1 VLLWPKSIHLFLT
14 NPRYLKSSKLFTCF
28 IFYVEESQKPNYSE
42 LQQLKKMQKLCQK
55 RALEVNKL
63 AKSQMAK
70 APEPEPVQPMDIG
83 STFKPSVSL
92 LHFSTPHISYHMYFI
107 LFSPFLNSEIFI
119 WQKFR
124 VILMICL
131 RFGRFL
137 IIRPLDTL
145 CSKWMEMRTKTSFR

>member
-1 VLLWPKSIHLFLT
+1 MCI
-14 NPRYLKSSKLFTCF
+14 RDRFTCF

-70 APEPEPVQPMDIG
+70 APEPEPKEPMDIG

-92 LHFSTPHISYHMYFI
+92 LHLSTPNIKHFFEY
-107 LFSPFLNSEIFI
+107 
-119 WQKFR
+119 K
-124 VILMICL
+124 
-131 RFGRFL
+131 
-137 IIRPLDTL
+137 
-145 CSKWMEMRTKTSFR
+145 